1 MVLMHLLLSVL
12 IIIFV
17 ITVELNFRNTVKPDG
32 HEYTDK
38 QNLFL
43 LGIMSF
49 IPVVNFI
56 LLVFYIAKYVII
68 HQINKELHEEA

>member
-1 MVLMHLLLSVL
+1 MILMHLLLSTL
-12 IIIFV
+12 IILFV

-43 LGIMSF
+43 LGLLAYV
-49 IPVVNFI
+49 PLVNFVM
-56 LLVFYIAKYVII
+56 LVFYIAKYVII

>member
-17 ITVELNFRNTVKPDG
+17 ITVELKFRNTVKPDG

-43 LGIMSF
+43 LGILSF
-49 IPVVNFI
+49 VPCVNFV

-68 HQINKELHEEA
+68 HQINEELKEEA